1 MNTHNVLIAVSCIYI
16 TVE

>member
-1 MNTHNVLIAVSCIYI
+1 MNPHNVLIAVSCIYI